1 MRVMRSSKEPARARA
16 GHALTSAP
24 MGPWLRPWARLAPMV
39 AAMPAPRHQ
48 RANGGTRWWRRL
60 ASRMSMLAARMSPS
74 TVKGSSLAVRPVSP
88 WVVTSS

>member
-1 MRVMRSSKEPARARA
+1 LAGGPVLMRVMRSSKEPARARA
-16 GHALTSAP
+16 GQALTS
-24 MGPWLRPWARLAPMV
+24 APMV

-48 RANGGTRWWRRL
+48 CASGGMGWL
-60 ASRMSMLAARMSPS
+60 ASRMSMLAAKISPS